1 MKKLIALFVCM
12 LALGIAHIN
21 AQQKEWAI
29 GLRLGDPSGLN
40 IKKYFG
46 RGNAFDLN
54 IGSYGNF
61 YGRSRGYRG
70 GYYGNA
76 GIAIMGNYLWQKD
89 ITNANGLTW
98 YYGLGG
104 MFSSRR
110 YYVYDSSRRVYTSN
124 VALGATAMVGLEY
137 FIPNTPISIF
147 GDISAYVEIVPAPF
161 WMNLPVGIGGRF
173 NF

>member
-1 MKKLIALFVCM
+1 MKQLIFLFSCI
-12 LALGIAHIN
+12 LTLGTASVH
-21 AQQKEWAI
+21 AQQKEWAV

-46 RGNAFDLN
+46 NGNAFDLS

-61 YGRSRGYRG
+61 YGRSRSYRS

-76 GIAIMGNYLWQKD
+76 GIALMGNYLWQKN

-110 YYVYDSSRRVYTSN
+110 YYVYDSSTRVYSSN
-124 VALGATAMVGLEY
+124 VALGATATVGLEY
-137 FIPNTPISIF
+137 FISNTPISIF
-147 GDISAYVEIVPAPF
+147 GDVSAYVEIVPSPF
-161 WMNLPVGIGGRF
+161 WINLPLGIGGRF

>member
-1 MKKLIALFVCM
+1 MKQLIVLFACIFT
-12 LALGIAHIN
+12 LGIGSVH

-46 RGNAFDLN
+46 KNNAFDLS

-61 YGRSRGYRG
+61 YGRGRSYRS

-76 GIAIMGNYLWQKD
+76 GIAIMGNYLWQKN
-89 ITNANGLTW
+89 IPNANGLTW

-110 YYVYDSSRRVYTSN
+110 YYVYDSSKRVYSSN
-124 VALGATAMVGLEY
+124 VALGATATIGLEY
-137 FIPNTPISIF
+137 FIPNTPISFF
-147 GDISAYVEIVPAPF
+147 GDVSAYVEIVPAPF
-161 WMNLPVGIGGRF
+161 WINLPLGIGGRF

>member
-1 MKKLIALFVCM
+1 MILF
-12 LALGIAHIN
+12 LACILTMGIAN
-21 AQQKEWAI
+21 VQAQQQEWAI

-40 IKKYFG
+40 VRKYFG
-46 RGNAFDLN
+46 HGNAFDLN
-54 IGSYGNF
+54 IGTIGNI
-61 YGRSRGYRG
+61 YGRNRTYRS

-76 GIAIMGNYLWQKD
+76 GIAVMGNYLWQKD
-89 ITNANGLTW
+89 IANANGLMW

-110 YYVYDSSRRVYTSN
+110 YYIYDNRNRIYTSN
-124 VALGATAMVGLEY
+124 AALGATAIVGLEY

-147 GDISAYVEIVPAPF
+147 GDVSAYVEIVPAPF
-161 WMNLPVGIGGRF
+161 WMNLPLGIGGRV